1 MKKTAFAIGL
11 TLALAVPQVNAS
23 IFDFSYSFTD
33 AGSASHTI
41 SGEMVGT
48 LQGDNNTVDVS
59 AIQNLIFD
67 SLAQPSMS
75 FTSSADVFF
84 GDGSL
89 IPAVTLDGSVM
100 DFYACHTLGGSSGC
114 DLYVVINNGNGIAT
128 TQGFSDFTY
137 QSGADFSNNTF
148 YGSPFVSANWSM
160 SETSPVPVPA
170 TLPLLAI
177 SAGAFVWQRR
187 RQSR

>member
-1 MKKTAFAIGL
+1 M
-11 TLALAVPQVNAS
+11 LALAVPQVNAS

-89 IPAVTLDGSVM
+89 IPAVTLDGSFM

-148 YGSPFVSANWSM
+148 YGSPFVSANWTM